1 MVMVSPTP
9 KELQT
14 QLPSRST
21 QKPRSWETGGRAATT
36 GVQLGADR
44 APGLM
49 SCFSC
54 YKIIGIIIQ
63 QTWQWST
70 ELFSTSLFPPLLQIF
85 QFIHVRGE
93 LNAIVEMISVEK
105 LMSTLTV
112 HFGGNF
118 FSQGELPTTLSFQ
131 SEGCFQVSKVSLF
144 VICSPFTT

>member
-54 YKIIGIIIQ
+54 YKIIGIIMTIIQ

-105 LMSTLTV
+105 LMSEHNNRTFWWKFFLTR
-112 HFGGNF
+112 
-118 FSQGELPTTLSFQ
+118 
-131 SEGCFQVSKVSLF
+131 
-144 VICSPFTT
+144 

>member
-14 QLPSRST
+14 HLVGLPSRST

-54 YKIIGIIIQ
+54 YKIIGIIMTIIQ

-105 LMSTLTV
+105 LMSEHNNRTFWWKFFLTR
-112 HFGGNF
+112 
-118 FSQGELPTTLSFQ
+118 
-131 SEGCFQVSKVSLF
+131 
-144 VICSPFTT
+144 